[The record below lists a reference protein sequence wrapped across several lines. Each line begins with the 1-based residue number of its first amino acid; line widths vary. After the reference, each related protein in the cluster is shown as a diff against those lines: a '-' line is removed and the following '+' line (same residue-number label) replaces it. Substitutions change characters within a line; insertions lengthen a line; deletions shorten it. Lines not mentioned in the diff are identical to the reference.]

1 MKPPL
6 VEANHVAYTSR
17 GGGRPNWLPRRTS
30 RSKSTTILALLPT
43 RRSRLAAFIATA
55 AGTSRGWWGARGWEG
70 IGALRI
76 WDWEIRKKGD
86 SIEVPFL
93 FIPPPP
99 PCHDLFCFSLSL
111 IYMFVIF
118 LCFLS
123 FTVNWSW
130 IIMFKFEVG
139 NEIFFIHDMIN
150 SAHLQSL
157 KIYIGGV
164 NDIR

>member
-17 GGGRPNWLPRRTS
+17 GGGRPNWLPRHTS

-93 FIPPPP
+93 FILPPPP
-99 PCHDLFCFSLSL
+99 PPPSWSLL
-111 IYMFVIF
+111 
-118 LCFLS
+118 LLS
-123 FTVNWSW
+123 FSHLYVCNFLVF
-130 IIMFKFEVG
+130 FKFYCKLELNNNVQIWG
-139 NEIFFIHDMIN
+139 GKWDFFYSWYD
-150 SAHLQSL
+150 
-157 KIYIGGV
+157 
-164 NDIR
+164 